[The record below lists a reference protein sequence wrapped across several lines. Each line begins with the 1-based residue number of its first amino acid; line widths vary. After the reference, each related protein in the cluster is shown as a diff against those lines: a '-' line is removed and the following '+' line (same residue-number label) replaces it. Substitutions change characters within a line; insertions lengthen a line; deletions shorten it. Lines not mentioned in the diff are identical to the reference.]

1 MPLWLVSLWSRISAS
16 VIAAGAVLAAVG
28 AIFLAG
34 RRQGKT
40 EAQLDHARS
49 VSEAQQQADRGASQY
64 RGDGGARGALGK
76 GEF

>member
-1 MPLWLVSLWSRISAS
+1 MPVWLAAIWGRISGT

-34 RRQGKT
+34 RRQGQA
-40 EAQLDHARS
+40 EAREQSARA
-49 VSEAQQQADRGASQY
+49 VSEAQERADRGASQY
-64 RGDGGARGALGK
+64 RADGGARGTLGR

>member
-1 MPLWLVSLWSRISAS
+1 MPVWLISLWGRISGA

-34 RRQGKT
+34 RRQGRT
-40 EAQLDHARS
+40 EAQLDSVRS
-49 VSEAQQQADRGASQY
+49 VSEAQQRADRGASQY